1 MWCDQ
6 VGHPEREAPSN
17 KAELS
22 LPVKPANSAGH
33 CQSILSLA
41 PYHAHASRHT
51 VFSTVL
57 TMSLVPLLASSC
69 AACVSIRDGTLD
81 FFEAGALMLVMQLAV
96 CDSCDQP
103 IVDTHIWACST
114 CFGELAAATL
124 GCPGQQQQQLQHQ
137 GGSGSNGQGGGGDG
151 KVMLLCRGCRFR
163 GAERDGVAGGSMG
176 RTATDCVC
184 SEGHPMRPAQVEI
197 GVPIRETTWWK
208 NIVNKQQQRMQGLAS
223 STSSLQRSPGLETAG
238 SRAAAAAGWR
248 SDSLSSTAGAAPEPA
263 GAAAAVTCL
272 CCNAQHDVVPPYI
285 SHGHDRHVL
294 ALPDGSGHVCELCS
308 TWICERCGKME
319 YADGRSG
326 SPGMWLMS
334 GCTHSQKCRK
344 AGGGGW
350 SIQRGPVVARAE
362 DATRAHCATCR
373 PGLLA
378 LRQVEQRRGGPLQ
391 ERKGQQQQQVGGQ
404 PGVGDKGKPATKGK
418 GFGAAVERQA
428 TGVTNKLADAGCVVM

>member
-1 MWCDQ
+1 
-6 VGHPEREAPSN
+6 
-17 KAELS
+17 
-22 LPVKPANSAGH
+22 
-33 CQSILSLA
+33 
-41 PYHAHASRHT
+41 
-51 VFSTVL
+51 
-57 TMSLVPLLASSC
+57 MSLFPPIDSSFHS
-69 AACVSIRDGTLD
+69 AFHYVRDGTLD

-124 GCPGQQQQQLQHQ
+124 GCPEQQQLQQ
-137 GGSGSNGQGGGGDG
+137 QQGGGSGGQVGGGDG
-151 KVMLLCRGCRFR
+151 KVILLCRGCRFR
-163 GAERDGVAGGSMG
+163 GAERDGVPGGSMG
-176 RTATDCVC
+176 RNATDCVC
-184 SEGHPMRPAQVEI
+184 SEGHPMRPAQVEM

-208 NIVNKQQQRMQGLAS
+208 NIVKKQQQRMQGLAS
-223 STSSLQRSPGLETAG
+223 SGSSLQRSPGLEAVG
-238 SRAAAAAGWR
+238 SRPAPASWR
-248 SDSLSSTAGAAPEPA
+248 SDSLGSTNGAAPEPA
-263 GAAAAVTCL
+263 GAAATVTCL
-272 CCNAQHDVVPPYI
+272 CCSAQHNVVPPYI

-294 ALPDGSGHVCELCS
+294 ALPDGSGYVCELCS

-319 YADGRSG
+319 YADGKSG
-326 SPGMWLMS
+326 SPGMWLAP

-362 DATRAHCATCR
+362 DTTRAHCATCR

-391 ERKGQQQQQVGGQ
+391 ERKGQQLQQVGGQ
-404 PGVGDKGKPATKGK
+404 QGAGEKGKPAAKGK

-428 TGVTNKLADAGCVVM
+428 AGVTNKLADAGCVVM